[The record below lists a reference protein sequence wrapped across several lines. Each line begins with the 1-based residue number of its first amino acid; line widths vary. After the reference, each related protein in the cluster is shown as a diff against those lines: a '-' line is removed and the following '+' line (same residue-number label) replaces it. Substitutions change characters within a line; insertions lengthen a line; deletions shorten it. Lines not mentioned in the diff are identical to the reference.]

1 MNSSELKQRTKQF
14 GLMVINLVGLLPNT
28 SAGRAIGN
36 QLIRSGTAIGANYRA
51 ACRAKSTADFISKI
65 DNVEEEADESCYWLE
80 LIMEGNILSNEV
92 IQPIWSEADQ
102 LTAIFT
108 KISKTSKANSQKYIV
123 KEEALE
129 YTVGFSNPEMNHPS

>member
-1 MNSSELKQRTKQF
+1 MNSSELKQRTKRF

-108 KISKTSKANSQKYIV
+108 KISKTSKTNSQKYIV

-129 YTVGFSNPEMNHPS
+129 YRVGFS